1 MRRRGDLEQAGACSA
16 PLQACD
22 RSVGRPLG
30 AWQYLRPEELPEKR
44 PHHPP
49 VRDEDDVRSVPMAGA
64 DGREGLFEP
73 RDNLLV
79 GLRADERPAFLLWDR
94 EELLCQLGVMLL
106 LFGPGVAFQDT
117 PVPLAQ
123 AVGWDDLALES
134 RTVADYLCGLES
146 AGEWARVEALER
158 FVREAASRK
167 AHLPPALFRER
178 KIHLALPDTFRVC
191 RGLSMTHQE

>member
-1 MRRRGDLEQAGACSA
+1 MRRRGDLKQAGACSA

-94 EELLCQLGVMLL
+94 EELLCQLGVALL
-106 LFGPGVAFQDT
+106 LLGPGVAFEDASI
-117 PVPLAQ
+117 PLGQ
-123 AVGWDDLALES
+123 AFDGDDLARES
-134 RTVADYLCGLES
+134 RTVADDLCGLEGARER
-146 AGEWARVEALER
+146 AGVQAFER
-158 FVREAASRK
+158 LAGEAASCK
-167 AHLPPALFRER
+167 ARLHSPFLR
-178 KIHLALPDTFRVC
+178 
-191 RGLSMTHQE
+191 